1 MGPRP
6 FAMRFERGR
15 MSHDRIAI
23 AMTKV
28 YQPLLEALVRMIQLP
43 DSMKRFVI
51 LEDTITDKFVQFFG
65 GSNKPITIDLPT
77 PQLEG
82 ISDRA
87 HAYRL
92 IGMLYVPK
100 RQGLVPSYQKGNL
113 SPEAAVVLGLRVMKL
128 VHRLP
133 DCAQLQIVE
142 DRSLPESQ
150 VN

>member
-1 MGPRP
+1 
-6 FAMRFERGR
+6 
-15 MSHDRIAI
+15 MSRDRIVL

-28 YQPLLEALVRMIQLP
+28 HLPLREALARMIQVP
-43 DSMKRFVI
+43 DAMQRFVI
-51 LEDTITDKFVQFFG
+51 LEDTVTNKFVQFFG
-65 GSNKPITIDLPT
+65 GSDKPITIDLPT

-82 ISDRA
+82 LSDRA

-92 IGMLYVPK
+92 IGTLHVPK
-100 RQGLVPSYQKGNL
+100 GTNLVPSYQKKNL